1 MKFYNKLQNNIDK
14 WVINVQPIEKN
25 IDILIKKIKD
35 IGGNSTDLNVKEI
48 MIGKRKIASLY
59 FETITSSEQTNDFV
73 LKSIGKTIID
83 EESLSFKDIYEY
95 LYNTIPSGSIKKLN
109 SFEEIIDNLY
119 SGFEIIIVD
128 KEDKA
133 IAFEMRATLDR
144 GVNSPITESIVRGPR
159 DGFTENFNKNLGLI
173 RRRIK
178 SPTLFAK
185 EKKVGRQ
192 TKTRVGILYMDNIAD
207 QNLVDEVCKRIDE
220 IDIDAIIDS
229 GYLRELIEKQKSNFP
244 TIQST
249 ERPDK
254 ACMALL
260 EGKIVI
266 ILDNT
271 PFSLIIPTFFVDYFH
286 TTEDYYQKST
296 NITFIR
302 IIRFLAFFIAV
313 LTPAFYVA
321 LTTYNQ
327 SSIPSSLLIN
337 FATQKEGVPF
347 PGFVEAL
354 IMMITFEI
362 LNESDTRSPSIGGS
376 AVSILGGIIIG
387 DAAVS
392 AGIVS
397 PIMII
402 VIAVTAISSL
412 VFSSIDV
419 VSAIRTWRIVFL
431 ISAALLG
438 IYGIIIVGIL
448 FIVRLTSIETFGKPF
463 MFPFAPF
470 NLKEQ
475 KDAIIRMSKTKLW
488 NRNPLTAKKNIRRI
502 KNSKEDKS

>member
-1 MKFYNKLQNNIDK
+1 MKKIDK
-14 WVINVQPIEKN
+14 NLNNLIN
-25 IDILIKKIKD
+25 KIKAD
-35 IGGNSTDLNVKEI
+35 SGESTDLNVKEI
-48 MIGKRKIASLY
+48 LIGKRKIASVY
-59 FETITSSEQTNDFV
+59 FETITSSEQTNNFV

-83 EESLSFKDIYEY
+83 EENLSFKNIYDY
-95 LYNTIPSGSIKKLN
+95 LYNTIPSGSIKKLDTYE
-109 SFEEIIDNLY
+109 SIINYLY
-119 SGFEIIIVD
+119 NGFEIILVD

-133 IAFEMRATLDR
+133 IAFEMRASLDR
-144 GVNSPITESIVRGPR
+144 GVNSPTTESIIRGPK

-178 SPTLFAK
+178 APELFAK
-185 EKKVGRQ
+185 EKKVGRK
-192 TKTRVGILYMDNIAD
+192 TKTRVGILYINDIAD
-207 QNLVDEVCKRIDE
+207 NNLVNEVMKRIDN

-229 GYLRELIEKQKSNFP
+229 GYLRELIEKQESNFP
-244 TIQST
+244 TIMST

-254 ACMALL
+254 AVMALL
-260 EGKIVI
+260 EGKIVV

-271 PFSLIIPTFFVDYFH
+271 PFALIIPTFFVDYFH
-286 TTEDYYQKST
+286 TSEDYYQKST

-302 IIRFLAFFIAV
+302 IIRFLAFIISI

-321 LTTYNQ
+321 LTTHNK
-327 SSIPSSLLIN
+327 SSIPSGLLIN
-337 FATQKEGVPF
+337 FATQREGVPF

-354 IMMITFEI
+354 LMMITFEI
-362 LNESDTRSPSIGGS
+362 LRESDIRSPSVGGS

-397 PIMII
+397 PIMVI
-402 VIAVTAISSL
+402 VISITAISSL

-431 ISAALLG
+431 IFAALLG
-438 IYGIIIVGIL
+438 IYGIIILGIL
-448 FIVRLTSIETFGKPF
+448 FIVRITSIETFGKPF
-463 MFPFAPF
+463 TFPFAPF

-475 KDAIIRMSKTKLW
+475 KDAIIRMNRTKLW
-488 NRNPLTAKKNIRRI
+488 NRNPLTATKNLRRI
-502 KNSKEDKS
+502 KEIKK